1 MKVVTRIPSFLDGSM
16 IGSWKVM
23 EHFYQDCKLEQ
34 WSRMR
39 KRVVGFK
46 NGNFTIKTFCSSK
59 AEKRN
64 EPFPVGVILNF

>member
-1 MKVVTRIPSFLDGSM
+1 
-16 IGSWKVM
+16 M